1 MKLYTY
7 NPKILQF
14 EKFPFTTKIFKTLS
28 IATLIFLF
36 LGMNTTDTKT
46 KYITNT
52 DNIILVKSYN
62 EFSEEKLIQMLKEL
76 NLPFPHITLA
86 QAKLESG
93 EFGSRI
99 FKENHNL
106 FGMKEARVRINL
118 AQGTQYGHAY
128 YNDWEESVL
137 DYAFWYASYARK
149 CKTEDELFQLLNQQY
164 AEAGQYVSSLKRII
178 ENQQLKEKFNG
189 KNQITSSKF
198 LQGKT

>member
-7 NPKILQF
+7 NPKTLQF
-14 EKFPFTTKIFKTLS
+14 EKLPFTTRIFKTLS

-36 LGMNTTDTKT
+36 LGMSTTDTKT

-62 EFSEEKLIQMLKEL
+62 EFSEEKLIQILEEL

-149 CKTEDELFQLLNQQY
+149 CKTEDELFQLLDQQY

-178 ENQQLKEKFNG
+178 ANQQLKEKFNG
-189 KNQITSSKF
+189 KN
-198 LQGKT
+198 